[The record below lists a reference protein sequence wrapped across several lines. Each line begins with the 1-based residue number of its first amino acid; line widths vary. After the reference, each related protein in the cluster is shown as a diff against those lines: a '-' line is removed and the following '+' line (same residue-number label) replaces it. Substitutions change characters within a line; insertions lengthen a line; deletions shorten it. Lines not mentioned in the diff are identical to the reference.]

1 MFKRLSYGCREAL
14 GHGGFRTPWCVPSSR
29 IAHVFESPDQGSGTL
44 SRLQTA
50 HKQLVGSIHQLRAE
64 RDLAQPGSNWQR
76 NLDQLIHRLETD
88 DELLFGL
95 AEETLARLN
104 RRSGT

>member
-1 MFKRLSYGCREAL
+1 MTAHTFG
-14 GHGGFRTPWCVPSSR
+14 SSEKPPMQQS
-29 IAHVFESPDQGSGTL
+29 ATL

-50 HKQLVGSIHQLRAE
+50 HNQLIGCIRELQAE
-64 RDLAQPGSNWQR
+64 HDLAQPHSNWRR
-76 NLDQLIHRLETD
+76 NLAQLIHRLQTD

-104 RRSGT
+104 RR

>member
-1 MFKRLSYGCREAL
+1 MPQGAVVRSMVG
-14 GHGGFRTPWCVPSSR
+14 
-29 IAHVFESPDQGSGTL
+29 IAHVFERPGQENGTF

-50 HKQLVGSIHQLRAE
+50 HKQLIGCIRQLQAE
-64 RDLAQPGSNWQR
+64 RDLAQPKSNWQR
-76 NLDQLIHRLETD
+76 NLDQLIHRLKTD

>member
-1 MFKRLSYGCREAL
+1 
-14 GHGGFRTPWCVPSSR
+14 
-29 IAHVFESPDQGSGTL
+29 VFEPPGHANGTL

-50 HKQLVGSIHQLRAE
+50 HKQLIGCIRQLQAE
-64 RDLAQPGSNWQR
+64 RDLAQPGNNWRR